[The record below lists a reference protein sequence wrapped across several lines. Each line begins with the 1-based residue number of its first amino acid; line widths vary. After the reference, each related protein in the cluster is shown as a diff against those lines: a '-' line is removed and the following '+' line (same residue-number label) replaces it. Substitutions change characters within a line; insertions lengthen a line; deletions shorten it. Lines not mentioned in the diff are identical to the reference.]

1 MRPDLDRE
9 FEVIGTYFAGR
20 LAIRQAERVREII
33 DKWQPDLLVCDDMDF
48 GAMIA
53 AEHAG
58 VARIVVNVI
67 ASGALTRIEHV
78 QHPLAK
84 LREIYGLPDDPNL
97 MQLARDLVIAPGP
110 SSFRDPNFPLPP
122 DAISVRSETG
132 PARTDVDHPA
142 VMWLAGGYEA
152 HRVYVTLG
160 TIFNTESGDLFV
172 RVLQGL
178 RDLPVRVLATV
189 GQAID
194 PASIPVAADN
204 IRIEHFVPQAAVLEH
219 CDLVVNH
226 AGSGSVLGALANGVP
241 LITLPMGADQ
251 ELNAERLTQLGAG
264 ITLDPITV
272 SSADICEATN
282 AALVS
287 MICGLRQN
295 VCSAKTVNSHLCR
308 QSLTRFSPRSNP
320 LQLQARVRRTWSPDP
335 DADHLYRV
343 SHSVSGNLDLICVKG
358 EHLPTSG
365 SGNESNSV
373 VRCRTSR
380 SRIGARARFQFQSG
394 SLEEIDS
401 ATVRMA
407 GRAGC
412 VLDGRTVALRRSAPS
427 LRCGSSSW
435 KRI

>member
-1 MRPDLDRE
+1 MAMSQNRGTDGLEGRPMRVLLSFAGGAGHLNPCLPLVRALQTAGWMAAIGGQRDVIDACPAFDAYFPYGNSSSSARTVSTTGTLVRPDLDHE

-33 DKWQPDLLVCDDMDF
+33 DVWHPDLLVCDEMDF

-78 QHPLAK
+78 QQPLAQ

-110 SSFRDPNFPLPP
+110 SSFRHPDFPLPP
-122 DAISVRSETG
+122 GAISVRSETEPERIDG
-132 PARTDVDHPA
+132 EHPA
-142 VMWLAGGYEA
+142 VAWLAGGDES

-160 TIFNTESGDLFV
+160 TIFNTESGDLFT

-178 RDLPVRVLATV
+178 RDLPVRILATV
-189 GQAID
+189 GPAID
-194 PASIPVAADN
+194 PASIPVRADN
-204 IRIEHFVPQAAVLEH
+204 IRIERFVPQAAVLEH

-264 ITLDPITV
+264 ITLDPV
-272 SSADICEATN
+272 
-282 AALVS
+282 
-287 MICGLRQN
+287 
-295 VCSAKTVNSHLCR
+295 TVNSAIIRETATTALGSKELCAATQR
-308 QSLTRFSPRSNP
+308 
-320 LQLQARVRRTWSPDP
+320 LQRANDFLPAISEI
-335 DADHLYRV
+335 
-343 SHSVSGNLDLICVKG
+343 LD
-358 EHLPTSG
+358 
-365 SGNESNSV
+365 
-373 VRCRTSR
+373 
-380 SRIGARARFQFQSG
+380 
-394 SLEEIDS
+394 
-401 ATVRMA
+401 TVFA
-407 GRAGC
+407 
-412 VLDGRTVALRRSAPS
+412 AL
-427 LRCGSSSW
+427 
-435 KRI
+435 

>member
-287 MICGLRQN
+287 HDLRAAAERLQRENRELPPVSAVLDTILAAFESPAIAGKGAEN
-295 VCSAKTVNSHLCR
+295 V
-308 QSLTRFSPRSNP
+308 
-320 LQLQARVRRTWSPDP
+320 
-335 DADHLYRV
+335 
-343 SHSVSGNLDLICVKG
+343 
-358 EHLPTSG
+358 ESG
-365 SGNESNSV
+365 S
-373 VRCRTSR
+373 
-380 SRIGARARFQFQSG
+380 
-394 SLEEIDS
+394 
-401 ATVRMA
+401 
-407 GRAGC
+407 
-412 VLDGRTVALRRSAPS
+412 
-427 LRCGSSSW
+427 
-435 KRI
+435 